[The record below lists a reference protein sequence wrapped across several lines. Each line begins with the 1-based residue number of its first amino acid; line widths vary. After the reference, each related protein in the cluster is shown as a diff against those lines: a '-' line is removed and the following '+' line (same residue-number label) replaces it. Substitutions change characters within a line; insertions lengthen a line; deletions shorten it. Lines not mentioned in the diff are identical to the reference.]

1 LALLD
6 VVKTF
11 NVNVPKGDYTMKFF
25 KMLPLL
31 ALLALL
37 ASGCAKQVKETEDTT
52 DTAQETASAAQ
63 DAYGEGYEDSSITDD
78 KVSDTAGAEED
89 YTDTEMQVELERIHF
104 AFDKYDLNTDAR
116 QTLQNNALY
125 LEQNPDTRIIIEG
138 HCDERGSDEYNLA
151 LGEKRARA
159 AAEYL
164 QNLGIDSD
172 RIRTISYGEE
182 KPLDPA
188 SNEEAWALNR
198 RAEFKLQQ

>member
-1 LALLD
+1 
-6 VVKTF
+6 
-11 NVNVPKGDYTMKFF
+11 MKFF

-31 ALLALL
+31 ALVALL
-37 ASGCAKQVKETEDTT
+37 ASGCAKPVQETEDVA
-52 DTAQETASAAQ
+52 DTACEDVSTTE
-63 DAYGEGYEDSSITDD
+63 DTYGSGYDSGYEDANITDD
-78 KVSDTAGAEED
+78 EVSDTASTED
-89 YTDTEMQVELERIHF
+89 PYADTQQQVELERIHF
-104 AFDKYDLNTDAR
+104 AFDKYDLDTEAR

-125 LEQNPDTRIIIEG
+125 LEQNPDTSIILEG

-164 QNLGIDSD
+164 ENLGVDND

-198 RAEFKLQQ
+198 RAEFKPQQ

>member
-1 LALLD
+1 
-6 VVKTF
+6 
-11 NVNVPKGDYTMKFF
+11 MKFF

-31 ALLALL
+31 ALVALL
-37 ASGCAKQVKETEDTT
+37 ASGCAKPVQETEDV
-52 DTAQETASAAQ
+52 AETACEDVSATE
-63 DAYGEGYEDSSITDD
+63 DTYGSGYEDAGITDD
-78 KVSDTAGAEED
+78 EVSDTASTETA
-89 YTDTEMQVELERIHF
+89 YTDTQQQVELERIHF
-104 AFDKYDLNTDAR
+104 AFDKYDLDTEAR

-125 LEQNPDTRIIIEG
+125 MEQNADTSIVLEG

-164 QNLGIDSD
+164 ENLGVDND

-188 SNEEAWALNR
+188 SDEEAWALNR
-198 RAEFKLQQ
+198 RAEFKPQQ

>member
-1 LALLD
+1 VIKA
-6 VVKTF
+6 F
-11 NVNVPKGDYTMKFF
+11 NVPTLKGDHTMKLF

-31 ALLALL
+31 ALVALL
-37 ASGCAKQVKETEDTT
+37 ASGCAKPVQETEDATDATSEAVSTT
-52 DTAQETASAAQ
+52 E
-63 DAYGEGYEDSSITDD
+63 DAYGSGYEDTSITEDE
-78 KVSDTAGAEED
+78 VSDTASSDEA
-89 YTDTEMQVELERIHF
+89 YADTQKQVELERIHF
-104 AFDKYDLNTDAR
+104 AFDKYDLDTDAR

-125 LEQNPDTRIIIEG
+125 LEQHPGTSIILEG

-164 QNLGIDSD
+164 VNLGVEDE

-182 KPLDPA
+182 KPLNPA

-198 RAEFKLQQ
+198 RAEFKPQQ

>member
-1 LALLD
+1 
-6 VVKTF
+6 
-11 NVNVPKGDYTMKFF
+11 MKFF

-31 ALLALL
+31 ALVALL
-37 ASGCAKQVKETEDTT
+37 ASGCAKP
-52 DTAQETASAAQ
+52 AQETEEAADTTTSEAVTTTE
-63 DAYGEGYEDSSITDD
+63 DAYGSGYEDASISEED
-78 KVSDTAGAEED
+78 VSDTAYTED
-89 YTDTEMQVELERIHF
+89 AYADTQKQVELERIHF
-104 AFDKYDLNTDAR
+104 AFDMYDLNTEAR

-125 LEQNPDTRIIIEG
+125 LEQNPETSIILEG

-164 QNLGIDSD
+164 KNLGIDSS

-188 SNEEAWALNR
+188 SNEEAWSLNR
-198 RAEFKLQQ
+198 RAEFKPQQ

>member
-1 LALLD
+1 
-6 VVKTF
+6 
-11 NVNVPKGDYTMKFF
+11 MKFF

-31 ALLALL
+31 ALVALL
-37 ASGCAKQVKETEDTT
+37 ASGCAKQVQETEEPADATS
-52 DTAQETASAAQ
+52 ETVSITE
-63 DAYGEGYEDSSITDD
+63 DGYGSGYEDTSIT
-78 KVSDTAGAEED
+78 ED
-89 YTDTEMQVELERIHF
+89 EVGDAAYAQDEYADTEMQVELERIHF
-104 AFDKYDLNTDAR
+104 AFDKYDLDTEAR

-125 LEQNPDTRIIIEG
+125 LEQNPETSIILEG

-164 QNLGIDSD
+164 ENLGIDSD

-198 RAEFKLQQ
+198 RAEFKPQQ